1 MAVFPNCLSV
11 AALSFMTVTALLIVS
26 PAGASTSGKSANPE
40 PAYGTSTGERHDQ
53 QVISECDH
61 EADGAKVPESER
73 MDFIQ
78 KCLEDIAN
86 DHGRS

>member
-1 MAVFPNCLSV
+1 MTVFPNCLSV
-11 AALSFMTVTALLIVS
+11 ALSSMTVTALLIIS
-26 PAGASTSGKSANPE
+26 PAGASTSSKSANPE
-40 PAYGTSTGERHDQ
+40 PAYGTSTGERHDE

-61 EADGAKVPESER
+61 EADGAKVPESQR
-73 MDFIQ
+73 MDFIR